1 MKRRDGKDEG
11 ERNERK
17 KWNGSEVQKG
27 ENNREGKGK
36 DIDITTGKGERKLK
50 EKGKKWKEESKQKV
64 SRWDEERRGEEEKKY
79 VLVHCQIFYFVLP
92 VTV

>member
-1 MKRRDGKDEG
+1 M
-11 ERNERK
+11 
-17 KWNGSEVQKG
+17 QHG

-64 SRWDEERRGEEEKKY
+64 SRWDEERRGEEAKK
-79 VLVHCQIFYFVLP
+79 FLP
-92 VTV
+92 VHTLANFIFCFTSCRLKK